1 MSVTREITIGCSV
14 KLLDD
19 GNYFAEVKGYPC
31 SGSGR
36 TVEDAIFSAAEELD
50 GFLTDVAKEHVSVK
64 FGVLSA
70 RAEMHVFVE
79 DTRQMTLDICSVEA
93 FEA

>member
-1 MSVTREITIGCSV
+1 MSVTREITIGCSI

-36 TVEDAIFSAAEELD
+36 TVEDAIFSAAEDLQE
-50 GFLTDVAKEHVSVK
+50 FLTGVAKEHVSVRAEI
-64 FGVLSA
+64 LSA
-70 RAEMHVFVE
+70 RAEMLVTVE
-79 DTRQMTLDICSVEA
+79 DTR
-93 FEA
+93 